1 MADTANDKLL
11 DSAVSHQI
19 GLMRYSNASVRK
31 IIALLNRAENDL
43 VRQILRYDFRAVGPT
58 FSRKRLEKMLDALRV
73 VTSEAYAVLRKEF
86 TTNLKGLAE
95 YEAEF
100 QVSALQRAADV
111 ELDLVVPTA
120 SQLFAAVNARPFQGR
135 LLKDWYAGLE
145 AGAQARLR
153 QAIQLGF
160 TEGETIDQI
169 VRRVRGTK
177 ARQFKDG
184 ILEVSRRGA
193 EAMVRTAINHVASAA
208 REELYKANTDVIKG
222 VLWVSTL
229 DSRTTIL
236 CASRD
241 GNVYPPDNG
250 PRPPAHVNCRST
262 TAPVLKS
269 WKEMGIN
276 LKEAPQGTRAS
287 MDGQL
292 PAETNFDKWLRTK
305 PTEFQADILGVT
317 KAKLFRDGGLTL
329 DRFVDRVGME
339 YTLDELRK
347 REAKAFEKAGLN
359 G

>member
-1 MADTANDKLL
+1 MATANDHLR
-11 DSAVSHQI
+11 DSAVAHQI
-19 GLMRYSNASVRK
+19 GLMRYSNATVRK
-31 IIALLNRAENDL
+31 IIALLNRSENDL
-43 VRQILRYDFRAVGPT
+43 VRQILRYDFREVGPT
-58 FSRKRLEKMLDALRV
+58 YSRARLEKMLEAVRV
-73 VTSEAYAVLRKEF
+73 ITSEAYAVLRKEF
-86 TTNLKGLAE
+86 TTTLKSLAE

-100 QVSALQRAADV
+100 QVSALDTAATID
-111 ELDLVVPTA
+111 LDLVVPTP

-135 LLKDWYAGLE
+135 QLKDWYAGLE

-193 EAMVRTAINHVASAA
+193 EALVRTAINHTANAA
-208 REELYKANTDVIKG
+208 RNELFKANTDVIKG

-229 DSRTTIL
+229 DSRTTLL

-241 GNVYPPDNG
+241 GNVYPPDSG
-250 PRPPAHVNCRST
+250 PRPPAHINCRST
-262 TAPVLKS
+262 TAPILKS

-276 LKEAPQGTRAS
+276 LKEAPAGTRAS

-292 PAETNFDKWLRTK
+292 PAETTFDKWLRTRPK
-305 PTEFQADILGVT
+305 EFQEDLLGVT
-317 KAKLFRDGGLTL
+317 KSKLFRDGGLTL
-329 DRFVDRVGME
+329 DRFVDRVGVE
-339 YTLDELRK
+339 YTLDQLRK
-347 REAKAFEKAGLN
+347 REAKAFEKAGLD

>member
-1 MADTANDKLL
+1 MATANDHLR
-11 DSAVSHQI
+11 DSAVAHQI
-19 GLMRYSNASVRK
+19 GLMRFSNATVRK
-31 IIALLNRAENDL
+31 IIALLNKSENDL

-58 FSRKRLEKMLDALRV
+58 YSRARLEKMLDATRV
-73 VTSEAYAVLRKEF
+73 ITSEAYAVLRKEF
-86 TTNLKGLAE
+86 TTTLKGLAE

-100 QVSALQRAADV
+100 QVSAIETAATID
-111 ELDLVVPTA
+111 LDLIVPTP
-120 SQLFAAVNARPFQGR
+120 SQLFAAVNSRPFQGR

-153 QAIQLGF
+153 QAIQLGY

-169 VRRVRGTK
+169 VRRVRGTR

-193 EAMVRTAINHVASAA
+193 EALVRTAINHTANAA
-208 REELYKANTDVIKG
+208 RNELYNANKDVIKG

-229 DSRTTIL
+229 DSRTTLL

-241 GNVYPPDNG
+241 GNVYPPDTG
-250 PRPPAHVNCRST
+250 PRPPAHINCRST

-276 LKEAPQGTRAS
+276 LKEAPAGTRAA
-287 MDGQL
+287 MDGQV
-292 PAETNFDKWLRTK
+292 PAETNFDKWLRTRPK
-305 PTEFQADILGVT
+305 EFQEDLLGVA
-317 KAKLFRDGGLTL
+317 KSKLFRDGGLTL
-329 DRFVDRVGME
+329 DRFVDRAGVE
-339 YTLDELRK
+339 YTLDQLRK
-347 REAKAFEKAGLN
+347 REAKAFEKAGLD